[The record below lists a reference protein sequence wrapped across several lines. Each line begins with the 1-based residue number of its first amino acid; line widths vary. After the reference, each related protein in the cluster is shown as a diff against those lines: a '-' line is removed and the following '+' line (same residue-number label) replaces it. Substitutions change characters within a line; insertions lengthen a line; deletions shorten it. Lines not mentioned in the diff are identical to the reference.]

1 MESDRIVGPVTVGS
15 VAHGGHCVAR
25 IEDPEAGPGGRVV
38 FVRHAL
44 PGERVRIRLTD
55 TSQARFW
62 RGDAVEILAPSA
74 DRRTPPCPVF
84 HPGGCG
90 GCDFQ
95 HATEAAQRTLKTQVV
110 REQLGRLGGF
120 DWAGVVEEVL
130 PVWGWRTRMR
140 YHLTPQGLGLRAHR
154 SHEVIPLPA
163 EGCVIAAPA
172 GPGGGPP
179 PGREAESSSASSD
192 PRTGSKEHRARPRA
206 HEELLVVTTADGVHT
221 GPPGSREVIAEYA
234 AGRSHRLGLSGFWQV
249 HPRAADVLVEAVLDG
264 LAPEAGERAFDLY
277 CGVGLFAGA
286 LAGRGVQVWGVES
299 APGAVKHARHNV
311 PEAKFSIGRVEQTL
325 RTLPQFT
332 DLVVLDPPRA
342 GAGRGVLGQVSARR
356 PRAIAY
362 VACDPA
368 ALGRDV
374 GYATELGWRVIGV
387 RAFDLFPQTHHVECV
402 AILAPA

>member
-1 MESDRIVGPVTVGS
+1 MASDRIVGPVTVGS

-44 PGERVRIRLTD
+44 PGERVRLRLTD
-55 TSQARFW
+55 TSHARFW
-62 RGDAVEILAPSA
+62 RADAVEILTASP

-84 HPGGCG
+84 RPGGCG

-95 HATEAAQRTLKTQVV
+95 HATEAAQRALKAEVV
-110 REQLGRLGGF
+110 REQLGRLGGL
-120 DWAGVVEEVL
+120 DWTGVVEEVP

-140 YHLTPQGLGLRAHR
+140 YQLTSQGPGLRAHR

-163 EGCVIAAPA
+163 QGCAIAADHGSVGA
-172 GPGGGPP
+172 ALPGGQ
-179 PGREAESSSASSD
+179 
-192 PRTGSKEHRARPRA
+192 
-206 HEELLVVTTADGVHT
+206 EELLVVTTADGVRT
-221 GPPGSREVIAEYA
+221 GRPGSREEIGEYA
-234 AGRSHRLGLSGFWQV
+234 AGRSYRLGLGGFWQV
-249 HPRAADVLVEAVLDG
+249 HPRAADVLVGAVLDG
-264 LAPEAGERAFDLY
+264 LEPRAGERAFDLY

-299 APGAVKHARHNV
+299 ARAAVEHARHNV
-311 PEAKFSIGRVEQTL
+311 PEARFSIGRVEQIL
-325 RTLPQFT
+325 RTLPRST

-342 GAGRGVLGQVSARR
+342 GAGRTVLEQVSARQ

-374 GYATELGWRVIGV
+374 AYAKDLGWRVDGI

-402 AILAPA
+402 ALLSARTVRPAVVS